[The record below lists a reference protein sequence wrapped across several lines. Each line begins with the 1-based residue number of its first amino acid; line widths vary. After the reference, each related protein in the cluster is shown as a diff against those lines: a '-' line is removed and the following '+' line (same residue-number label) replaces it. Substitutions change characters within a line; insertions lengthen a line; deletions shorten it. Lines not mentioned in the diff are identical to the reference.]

1 LFELLHLFLACQVF
15 ALHVGTHLAQE
26 FLFVVGFFQYIRQSV
41 FCLAV
46 FERDLVLEVLKMEKS
61 VLGSFGGK
69 DAPVVFFLGFVGVG
83 AGVSGSGIAGV
94 GVSVHVDTFFFLLS
108 AFNTMLL
115 FHFNFLFAEN
125 RNKKN
130 ENRK

>member
-1 LFELLHLFLACQVF
+1 
-15 ALHVGTHLAQE
+15 
-26 FLFVVGFFQYIRQSV
+26 
-41 FCLAV
+41 
-46 FERDLVLEVLKMEKS
+46 MEKS

-94 GVSVHVDTFFFLLS
+94 SVHDDTFFFLLS
-108 AFNTMLL
+108 AFNTTVL
-115 FHFNFLFAEN
+115 FHFNFLFAEIET
-125 RNKKN
+125 KN